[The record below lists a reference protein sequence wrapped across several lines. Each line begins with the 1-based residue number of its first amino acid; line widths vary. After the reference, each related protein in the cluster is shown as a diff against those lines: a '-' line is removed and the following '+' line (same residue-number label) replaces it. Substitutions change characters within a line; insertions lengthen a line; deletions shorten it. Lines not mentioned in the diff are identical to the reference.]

1 MYLKNSASR
10 CRVAKVLEMTKALTW
25 KFVQVADDIV
35 VYLPSLYTVINEV
48 NDDEDDHR
56 SNKRNER
63 SELITNITVY
73 CMIIYVVL
81 TINQSKFFL

>member
-56 SNKRNER
+56 RNKRNER
-63 SELITNITVY
+63 SELITNITEDDNV
-73 CMIIYVVL
+73 CSFDNKS
-81 TINQSKFFL
+81 INIFFL